1 MNGKCRFRMIIFL
14 MAISLVIY
22 VAALSQGDSKTP
34 APTPTKK
41 ALTISN
47 EKEEV
52 KPSPPPPSAPIAI
65 QTPASKTIPLSG
77 SVEMS
82 GGEILK
88 CESGWA
94 FFVKPGDIVK
104 LLVEQSEKPSGETEI
119 EVSPL
124 PDASGIYL
132 MKQGRALRWEVSGGA
147 IQKFLPGG
155 IIWKAPGAP
164 GSHKI
169 SVYVTEETSCSS
181 IAPEQ
186 KTMKDLNL
194 AGTFVF
200 HLLVMYP
207 FDREGSGVIEGY
219 PIGLYPNEKAE
230 NVREPVLSHRDAYSP
245 PQYFIKVTPENA
257 SAPISRHFT
266 LGNFS
271 PASDKGKVNFIAL
284 NPSLVKRL
292 EDLISALQEKGVK
305 VTTLTILRGFMTP
318 NQVELL
324 RRKGLEIAQFT
335 RTIYGD
341 SAIFII
347 DENNDGIMDDLT
359 GDGKV
364 DQEDFEVIAGIMTRL
379 EDGAKLFGGLGFSKN
394 FKDPGYRD
402 TPNIQIDTRGWR
414 TRWTEE

>member
-14 MAISLVIY
+14 VAILLFNY
-22 VAALSQGDSKTP
+22 VAAFSQEESKTP

-41 ALTISN
+41 VLTISN

-52 KPSPPPPSAPIAI
+52 KPSSPPPSAPGAL

-82 GGEILK
+82 GGKIFK

-132 MKQGRALRWEVSGGA
+132 MKQGRALRWEVTGGA

-155 IIWKAPGAP
+155 VIWKAPNAP

-186 KTMKDLNL
+186 KTMRDLNL

-200 HLLVMYP
+200 HLLVIYP

-245 PQYFIKVTPENA
+245 PQYFIKVTPESA
-257 SAPISRHFT
+257 SAPISKHFT

-271 PASDKGKVNFIAL
+271 PASEKGKVHFIAL
-284 NPSLVKRL
+284 NPSLVQRL

-318 NQVELL
+318 SQVELL
-324 RRKGLEIAQFT
+324 RRKGLDIAQFT

-379 EDGAKLFGGLGFSKN
+379 EDGTKLFGGLGFSKN

>member
-1 MNGKCRFRMIIFL
+1 MNGRCRFRIIMFL
-14 MAISLVIY
+14 IAILMFTY
-22 VAALSQGDSKTP
+22 VAALSQEESKTP
-34 APTPTKK
+34 APSPTKK
-41 ALTISN
+41 VVTISN
-47 EKEEV
+47 DKEEP
-52 KPSPPPPSAPIAI
+52 KPGPPLPA
-65 QTPASKTIPLSG
+65 PASKIISLSG
-77 SVEMS
+77 SLEMS
-82 GGEILK
+82 DGRILK

-124 PDASGIYL
+124 PDTSGVYL
-132 MKQGRALRWEVSGGA
+132 MKQGRALRWEVTGGT

-155 IIWKAPGAP
+155 IVWKAPDTP

-169 SVYVTEETSCSS
+169 SVFVTEDTSCSS

-186 KTMKDLNL
+186 KTMRDLNL
-194 AGTFVF
+194 AGTLIFNI
-200 HLLVMYP
+200 LVMYP
-207 FDREGSGVIEGY
+207 FDREGGGVIEGY

-257 SAPISRHFT
+257 SAPISKHFK
-266 LGNFS
+266 LGDFC
-271 PASDKGKVNFIAL
+271 PASEKDKVNFIAL
-284 NPSLVKRL
+284 NPLLVQRL
-292 EDLISALQEKGVK
+292 EDMITALQEKGVK
-305 VTTLTILRGFMTP
+305 VTTLKILRGFMTP

-324 RRKGLEIAQFT
+324 RRKGLDIAQFT

-347 DENNDGIMDDLT
+347 DENNDEIMDDLT

-364 DQEDFEVIAGIMTRL
+364 DQDDFEVIAGIVTSL
-379 EDGAKLFGGLGFSKN
+379 EDGTKLFGGLGFSKN
-394 FKDPGYRD
+394 FKDPGFKD
-402 TPNIQIDTRGWR
+402 TPNIQIDVRGWR

>member
-1 MNGKCRFRMIIFL
+1 MFL
-14 MAISLVIY
+14 IAILMFTY
-22 VAALSQGDSKTP
+22 VAALSQEESKTP
-34 APTPTKK
+34 APSPTKK
-41 ALTISN
+41 VVTISN
-47 EKEEV
+47 DKEEP
-52 KPSPPPPSAPIAI
+52 KPGPPLPA
-65 QTPASKTIPLSG
+65 PASKIISLSG
-77 SVEMS
+77 SLEMS
-82 GGEILK
+82 DGRILK

-124 PDASGIYL
+124 PDTSGVYL
-132 MKQGRALRWEVSGGA
+132 MKQGRALRWEVTGGT

-155 IIWKAPGAP
+155 IVWKAPDTP

-169 SVYVTEETSCSS
+169 SVFVTEDTSCSS

-186 KTMKDLNL
+186 KTMRDLNL
-194 AGTFVF
+194 AGTLIFNI
-200 HLLVMYP
+200 LVMYP
-207 FDREGSGVIEGY
+207 FDREGGGVIEGY

-257 SAPISRHFT
+257 SAPISKHFK
-266 LGNFS
+266 LGDFC
-271 PASDKGKVNFIAL
+271 PASEKDKVNFIAL
-284 NPSLVKRL
+284 NPLLVQRL
-292 EDLISALQEKGVK
+292 EDMITALQEKGVK
-305 VTTLTILRGFMTP
+305 VTTLKILRGFMTP

-324 RRKGLEIAQFT
+324 RRKGLDIAQFT

-347 DENNDGIMDDLT
+347 DENNDEIMDDLT

-364 DQEDFEVIAGIMTRL
+364 DQDDFEVIAGIVTSL
-379 EDGAKLFGGLGFSKN
+379 EDGTKLFGGLGFSKN
-394 FKDPGYRD
+394 FKDPGFKD
-402 TPNIQIDTRGWR
+402 TPNIQIDVRGWR